1 MTLHR
6 RYGCAC
12 GYRVG
17 RVDFALRVDQA
28 LRRGKDKMQRPIL
41 FLTVGLPGTGKT
53 TAARLIEAEHD
64 ALRLTKDEWMKAL
77 FGPENPAPASDVI
90 EGRLVELGMR
100 ALKLGVNVVLD
111 FGLWSRDERAAL
123 RQAAA
128 DVGASVVMCYFE
140 VVPDE
145 QGKRLDQR
153 LAESPNETWPMSVE
167 ELAEYAAKFETPSAA
182 ELDGTEPVGP
192 PPHGFASWGA

>member
-1 MTLHR
+1 
-6 RYGCAC
+6 
-12 GYRVG
+12 
-17 RVDFALRVDQA
+17 
-28 LRRGKDKMQRPIL
+28 
-41 FLTVGLPGTGKT
+41 
-53 TAARLIEAEHD
+53 
-64 ALRLTKDEWMKAL
+64 MKAL
-77 FGPENPAPASDVI
+77 FGPENPAAASDVI

-140 VVPDE
+140 VAPGE

-153 LAESPNETWPMSVE
+153 WAESPHETWPMSVE
-167 ELAEYAAKFETPSAA
+167 ELAEY
-182 ELDGTEPVGP
+182 
-192 PPHGFASWGA
+192 